1 MPLKTDIILPEPT
14 DFADNPGEYVE
25 RLVNDLEDMYED
37 ISDTVNGTFRNN
49 AFVDGSE
56 WIPTLS
62 GSTSAG
68 SFTYTSQYA
77 WVYRQGLLVD
87 VWGAITWSGGT
98 ATGNLLI
105 NLPYLVTRTSGQTFI
120 GECLT
125 SGITYASGTSA
136 VISALSNTYTAN
148 ITIFGSGVSSST
160 LSAPASGTINFHL
173 RYIGVSDE

>member
-25 RLVNDLEDMYED
+25 RLVNNLQDMYED
-37 ISDTVNGTFRNN
+37 IADTVNGTFRNN

-62 GSTSAG
+62 GSTSSG
-68 SFTYTSQYA
+68 SFTYTNQYG

-87 VWGAITWSGGT
+87 IWGSVIWSATT
-98 ATGNLLI
+98 ATGNLVV
-105 NLPYLVTRTSGQTFI
+105 NLPYLVTRTSGQPFI
-120 GECLT
+120 GECST
-125 SGITYASGTSA
+125 SGITYASGTCA

-148 ITIFGSGVSSST
+148 IIISGSGISSNTLAVSST
-160 LSAPASGTINFHL
+160 GTINFHL